1 MGRVCFLGSGLKLTV
16 FFHWP
21 FLPYAEHSRKR
32 LRGGGR
38 QKGFIL
44 YFVTTTQ
51 FYSSLPPVLYLK
63 SPGLRAG
70 EFS

>member
-1 MGRVCFLGSGLKLTV
+1 MDRVCFLGSGLKVRV

-21 FLPYAEHSRKR
+21 FLPYASTAEKGCGEVVDRKA
-32 LRGGGR
+32 L
-38 QKGFIL
+38 FL